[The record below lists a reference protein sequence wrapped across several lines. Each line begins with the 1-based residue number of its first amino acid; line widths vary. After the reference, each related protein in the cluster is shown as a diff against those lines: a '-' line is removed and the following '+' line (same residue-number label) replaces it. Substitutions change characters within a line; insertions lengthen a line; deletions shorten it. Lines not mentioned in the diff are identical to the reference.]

1 MILGAVET
9 GGTKVDCAIGAW
21 PDGIRDRIRIPTTT
35 PSETLARVNDF
46 LVRHHRETPLA
57 AVGIGSFGP
66 VDLRTGSPTYG
77 SITSTPKEG
86 WRYSDVVGPIS
97 KGLKLPVAF
106 DTDVNA
112 AALGEY
118 RWGSSGALNSLVYV
132 TVGTGIGGG
141 AVIEGRPLHGAGHP
155 EMGHVRIPHDRGAD
169 PFDGSC
175 PYHGDCLEGLASG
188 PAMEARWGAPA
199 DSLPEDHPAWDLEA
213 AYLAYGVANITVT
226 LSPERIVMGGGVMKQ
241 RHLFPRLRDR
251 VLDIL
256 SGYGVAEGIVDT
268 IDGYIVPP
276 ALDDDSGIAGAF
288 ALAQMAFGSPGKSC

>member
-1 MILGAVET
+1 MILGAIET
-9 GGTKVDCAIGAW
+9 GGTKVDCAIGTW
-21 PDGIRDRIRIPTTT
+21 PDGVRDRIRIHTTT
-35 PSETLARVNDF
+35 PTETLDAINAF
-46 LVRHHRETPLA
+46 LAPHHRRTPLA
-57 AVGIGSFGP
+57 AIGIGSFGP
-66 VDLRTGSPTYG
+66 GDLRIGSPTYG
-77 SITSTPKEG
+77 YITSTPKPG
-86 WRYSDVVGPIS
+86 WRNVDVVGPIARE
-97 KGLKLPVAF
+97 LEVPVAF

-112 AALGEY
+112 AALGEH
-118 RWGSSGALNSLVYV
+118 RCGVHGDVDSLVYV

-155 EMGHVRIPHDRGAD
+155 EMGHIRIPHDCAAD

-199 DSLPEDHPAWDLEA
+199 GSLPEDHPAWDLEA
-213 AYLAYGVANITVT
+213 EYLAYGVANITVT

-256 SGYGVAEGIVDT
+256 HGYGVAEGIVDA

-276 ALDDDSGIAGAF
+276 ALGDDSGIAGAF
-288 ALAQMAFGSPGKSC
+288 ALAQTALGSPGKPC